1 MLLQALLKI
10 QLNRHVNRHFKKIIM
25 ENKIERITK
34 AATKSYIQDGYIL
47 QDYEFNEIS
56 QLAIYHIKH
65 SNGNSIKIIGDI
77 IYRKIYIYLNAKL
90 NKTIS
95 L

>member
-1 MLLQALLKI
+1 MI
-10 QLNRHVNRHFKKIIM
+10 
-25 ENKIERITK
+25 ENKIERMTK
-34 AATKSYIQDGYIL
+34 ATVKNYIYDGYKL
-47 QDYEFNEIS
+47 LDYEFNEIS

-65 SNGNSIKIIGDI
+65 SNGNKIKIVGDMI
-77 IYRKIYIYLNAKL
+77 ENKIKIYLNNKL

>member
-1 MLLQALLKI
+1 
-10 QLNRHVNRHFKKIIM
+10 M
-25 ENKIERITK
+25 ENRIEHITK
-34 AATKSYIQDGYIL
+34 ATAKSYINDGYKL

-56 QLAIYHIKH
+56 QLAIYYIKH
-65 SNGNSIKIIGDI
+65 NNGNNIKIVGDTI
-77 IYRKIYIYLNAKL
+77 DKKINIYLNDKL

>member
-1 MLLQALLKI
+1 
-10 QLNRHVNRHFKKIIM
+10 M
-25 ENKIERITK
+25 ENKIERMTK
-34 AATKSYIQDGYIL
+34 ATVKNYIYDGYKL
-47 QDYEFNEIS
+47 LDYEFNEIS

-65 SNGNSIKIIGDI
+65 SNGNNIKIVGDTI
-77 IYRKIYIYLNAKL
+77 EREIKIYLNNKL

>member
-1 MLLQALLKI
+1 MI
-10 QLNRHVNRHFKKIIM
+10 
-25 ENKIERITK
+25 ENKVERI
-34 AATKSYIQDGYIL
+34 ANATVKSYVRDGYKL
-47 QDYEFNEIS
+47 QWYEFNEIS

-65 SNGNSIKIIGDI
+65 SNGNNIKVVGDTI
-77 IYRKIYIYLNAKL
+77 KRKIDIFLNGKL

>member
-1 MLLQALLKI
+1 
-10 QLNRHVNRHFKKIIM
+10 M
-25 ENKIERITK
+25 ENKIERMTK
-34 AATKSYIQDGYIL
+34 ATVKNYIYDGYKL
-47 QDYEFNEIS
+47 LDYEFNEIS

-65 SNGNSIKIIGDI
+65 GNGNNIKIVGDTI
-77 IYRKIYIYLNAKL
+77 EREIKIYLNNKL

>member
-1 MLLQALLKI
+1 MIENKI
-10 QLNRHVNRHFKKIIM
+10 
-25 ENKIERITK
+25 ENKIERITN
-34 AATKSYIQDGYIL
+34 ATVKSYVQDGYKL
-47 QDYEFNEIS
+47 QNYEFNEIS

-65 SNGNSIKIIGDI
+65 SNGNSIKIIGDTI
-77 IYRKIYIYLNAKL
+77 DRKINIYLNGKL

>member
-1 MLLQALLKI
+1 
-10 QLNRHVNRHFKKIIM
+10 M
-25 ENKIERITK
+25 ENRIEHITK
-34 AATKSYIQDGYIL
+34 ATVKSYIIDGYKL

-56 QLAIYHIKH
+56 QLAIYYIKH
-65 SNGNSIKIIGDI
+65 SNGNKIKIVGDTI
-77 IYRKIYIYLNAKL
+77 DSKINIYLNGKL

>member
-1 MLLQALLKI
+1 
-10 QLNRHVNRHFKKIIM
+10 M
-25 ENKIERITK
+25 ENRIEHITK
-34 AATKSYIQDGYIL
+34 ATVKSYIIDGYKL

-56 QLAIYHIKH
+56 QLAIYYIKH
-65 SNGNSIKIIGDI
+65 SNGNNIKIVGDTMDQ
-77 IYRKIYIYLNAKL
+77 KINIYLNGKL

>member
-1 MLLQALLKI
+1 
-10 QLNRHVNRHFKKIIM
+10 M

-34 AATKSYIQDGYIL
+34 ATAKSYISDGYKL
-47 QDYEFNEIS
+47 LDYEFNEIS
-56 QLAIYHIKH
+56 QLAIYYIKH
-65 SNGNSIKIIGDI
+65 SNGNNIKIVGDTI
-77 IYRKIYIYLNAKL
+77 DRKVNIYLNGKL

>member
-1 MLLQALLKI
+1 
-10 QLNRHVNRHFKKIIM
+10 M

-34 AATKSYIQDGYIL
+34 ATVKSYIHDGYKL
-47 QDYEFNEIS
+47 LDYEFNDIS
-56 QLAIYHIKH
+56 QLAIYYIKH
-65 SNGNSIKIIGDI
+65 SNGNNIKIVGDTI
-77 IYRKIYIYLNAKL
+77 DRKINIYLNNKL

>member
-1 MLLQALLKI
+1 
-10 QLNRHVNRHFKKIIM
+10 M

-34 AATKSYIQDGYIL
+34 AMAKSYINDGYKL
-47 QDYEFNEIS
+47 LDYEFNEIS

-65 SNGNSIKIIGDI
+65 SNGNNIKIVGDTI
-77 IYRKIYIYLNAKL
+77 EEKINIYLNGKL

>member
-1 MLLQALLKI
+1 MIENKI
-10 QLNRHVNRHFKKIIM
+10 
-25 ENKIERITK
+25 ENKIERITN
-34 AATKSYIQDGYIL
+34 ATAKSYVQDGYKL
-47 QDYEFNEIS
+47 QNYEFNEIS

-65 SNGNSIKIIGDI
+65 SNGNNIKIVGDTI
-77 IYRKIYIYLNAKL
+77 DRKINIYLNGKL

>member
-1 MLLQALLKI
+1 MI
-10 QLNRHVNRHFKKIIM
+10 
-25 ENKIERITK
+25 ENKIERITN
-34 AATKSYIQDGYIL
+34 ATVKNYIRDGYKL
-47 QDYEFNEIS
+47 LDYEFNEIS

-65 SNGNSIKIIGDI
+65 SNGNKIKIVGDMI
-77 IYRKIYIYLNAKL
+77 ENKIKIYLNNKL

>member
-1 MLLQALLKI
+1 MI
-10 QLNRHVNRHFKKIIM
+10 
-25 ENKIERITK
+25 ENKIERITS
-34 AATKSYIQDGYIL
+34 ATVKNYIIDGYKL
-47 QDYEFNEIS
+47 LNYEFNEIS

-65 SNGNSIKIIGDI
+65 SNGNNIKIVGDTI
-77 IYRKIYIYLNAKL
+77 ERKINIYLNGKL

>member
-1 MLLQALLKI
+1 
-10 QLNRHVNRHFKKIIM
+10 M
-25 ENKIERITK
+25 ENKIERMTK
-34 AATKSYIQDGYIL
+34 ATVKNYIYDGYKL
-47 QDYEFNEIS
+47 LDYEFNEIS

-65 SNGNSIKIIGDI
+65 SNGNNIKIVGDTI
-77 IYRKIYIYLNAKL
+77 ERKINIYLNGKL

>member
-1 MLLQALLKI
+1 
-10 QLNRHVNRHFKKIIM
+10 M
-25 ENKIERITK
+25 ENRIEHITK
-34 AATKSYIQDGYIL
+34 ATVKSYIIDGYKL

-56 QLAIYHIKH
+56 QLAIYYIKH
-65 SNGNSIKIIGDI
+65 SNGNSIKIVGDTI
-77 IYRKIYIYLNAKL
+77 DQKINIYLNGKL

>member
-1 MLLQALLKI
+1 MI
-10 QLNRHVNRHFKKIIM
+10 
-25 ENKIERITK
+25 ENKIERITN
-34 AATKSYIQDGYIL
+34 ATVKNYIQDGYKL
-47 QDYEFNEIS
+47 LDYEFNEIS

-65 SNGNSIKIIGDI
+65 SNGNKIKIVGDMI
-77 IYRKIYIYLNAKL
+77 ENKIKIYLDNKL